1 MRYVIPI
8 LSVIFVIGGFT
19 ALLIKGG
26 APERRYEHSACQY
39 RMIYQYTPEEPM
51 GLVTL
56 GGSRMRVATSADHCD
71 DCDRWADTADGF
83 RPVDHRMGSC
93 DGIDPAAEYGGLGC
107 GI

>member
-56 GGSRMRVATSADHCD
+56 GGSRMRVATSSDHFD
-71 DCDRWADTADGF
+71 EVW
-83 RPVDHRMGSC
+83 PK
-93 DGIDPAAEYGGLGC
+93 
-107 GI
+107 